1 MKYELGDCTRRLSLC
16 LLFSVSGRGL
26 RRSTARVCQI
36 VDEVLEGQY
45 RIVSTLTILYMW
57 RVRKNEGRR

>member
-26 RRSTARVCQI
+26 RRSTARVCQL

-45 RIVSTLTILYMW
+45 GIVSTLTILYVW
-57 RVRKNEGRR
+57 